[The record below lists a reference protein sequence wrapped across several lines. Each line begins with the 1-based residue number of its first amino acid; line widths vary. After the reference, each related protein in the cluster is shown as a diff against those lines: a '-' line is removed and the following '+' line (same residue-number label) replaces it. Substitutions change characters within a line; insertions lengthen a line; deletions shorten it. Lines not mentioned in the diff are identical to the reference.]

1 MLSPR
6 FSKNNPLAEQEGFSI
21 VITGSVGAGKTTELF
36 RQLERV
42 EISDGKTALF
52 KPLTDNRDEG
62 IRTHGGYERKALI
75 LDDPEKIF
83 DLLENDVDVV
93 GIEEAQFF
101 DDRICGVVRV
111 LVNRGLQVI
120 IAGLNLDF
128 MGRPFGPVPIL
139 MAQAE
144 HIIKLYAVCMGCG
157 ADATRTKRKTNAK
170 EQVVIGG
177 LDMYEPLC
185 TTCHERWLSGEQ
197 DNEL

>member
-1 MLSPR
+1 MLCPG

-21 VITGSVGAGKTTELF
+21 VITGPVGAGKTTELF

-42 EISDGKTALF
+42 EIADGKTALF
-52 KPLTDNRDEG
+52 KPLTDNRHEG
-62 IRTHGGYERKALI
+62 IRTHSGYERKALI
-75 LDDPEKIF
+75 IDGAEEIF
-83 DLLENDVDVV
+83 EYLENDVKTV

-101 DDRICGVVRV
+101 DDKICGVVRV
-111 LVNRGLQVI
+111 LVNRGKQVI

-128 MGRPFGPVPIL
+128 MGRPFGPLPVL

-157 ADATRTKRKTNAK
+157 VPATRTKRKTDRK

-185 TTCHERWLSGEQ
+185 TQCHERWLSGEKN
-197 DNEL
+197 DEL